1 MFLPERK
8 ASHSRDTQGN
18 IVGLDFSGDDSS
30 DSASKEWVYTRWAKI
45 MFRTAAM
52 VSLASVSMN
61 TPDTFKQ
68 VPSLMYITFILD
80 LMVALLFTIE
90 MISKMYIEGIIAP
103 ASSQSTGGGMDQK
116 RNRAY
121 FQKSWNYF
129 DAFMLLCIWASLA
142 LQCVEFYVT
151 FHCPISN
158 NNNNNLCPSNENFRR
173 HYGFLSMIRCPR
185 PLILIRVFRAV
196 LRLQLPQA
204 RVKAIFQR
212 STHQMYNVTVF
223 LLFFMSLYGFLG
235 VQFFGDEL
243 NYHCVLNTANE
254 THITKQD
261 LAIPDSY
268 CNPAK
273 SPEDQCPSNM
283 KCIRIAS
290 SIQDDGGYA
299 GFESFHVSIFTVYQA
314 ASQEGWVFIMYRA
327 MDCLASWKGVVY
339 FMSMI
344 FLVAWLVKNV
354 FIAVLIE
361 TFAEIRVQFQQM
373 WTPRHT
379 ADADS
384 SKIFQFDG
392 LTWKLVPVH
401 ESKARGLAPKFFQE
415 TILKSTGFNVV
426 IMVLVL
432 ANAITAAALHFNHQS
447 LRGDDYLEDQ
457 LDGFYYAEILF
468 TVLFNFEAVFKIW
481 CLGWSNY
488 WHRSLFK
495 FELFLCIGTTIHCI
509 PLLYRTEFTYLA
521 VLRIVRLIK
530 ASPML
535 EDFCFKIFGPA
546 KKLGSLILFTTCFL
560 MITSTFSLQLFCFFQ
575 VFEPTFDRF
584 STFPKAFMSM
594 FQILTQKGWVAVM
607 HDTMDVV
614 ENEAVTTGVAIYFVF
629 YHLVVT
635 LIVLSLFVAVILDN
649 LELDEDI
656 KKLKQLKLREI
667 SAETQQKLPM
677 RLRVFEKFPNRPQ
690 MIQLTRLVSDFL
702 MPKIRDSF
710 MRQFAAISALEEVE
724 DEAIE
729 EMLATM
735 TKSAQHNAEQNQL
748 KLNPLYTTTTISSSN
763 NKLAKEMLNNQTN
776 VETLRAIKR
785 KVHGLHGEEKFRA
798 IIYLLNESNKTRLLT
813 SEKTSTAGTRSLLST
828 QHQIRLERRSI
839 RNRVGN
845 TLASQKSFRSNG
857 EVRGNPSGRTGN
869 QTGDS
874 QTTTGDRT
882 SHVDIKLLQQ
892 KAQLAE
898 IKRTQQEVELRE
910 NHPFFDRPL
919 FVLGRENRF
928 RQLCLILVEARHKA
942 HDAIDSTD
950 NGSFIHKFLG
960 LVTYL
965 DWIAI
970 FVTTLSCASMSL
982 ETPHFRLMNTPEV
995 QICEYIFFV
1004 VMTLEM
1010 TLKIFANGLIFTPN
1024 ALLKDFGGFL
1034 DLFIYIISLIFVSYM
1049 IRVDV
1054 IGPASGGHLLMVLR
1068 CLRPLRIFCL
1078 VPQMR
1083 RVVYELVRGFK
1094 EILMVSVLL
1103 VVFMFMFAVYGVH
1116 LFGGRLAI
1124 CNDRNITTKEKCV
1137 GRFMRELASTKL
1149 KSVKGEPLKL
1159 LVPRVWANP
1168 RNFNFDNIGNAI
1180 LALFEVLSLEGWVEI
1195 RDVIKER
1202 IGPRHVIYIH
1212 LFVFIGCLI
1221 GLTLFVGVVIANYS
1235 ENKGTAL
1242 LTVDQRRWLDLK
1254 GRIRLTQPLQIPP
1267 RPKLHQEPGQ
1277 TRNIVTPM
1285 SNNLEKKSL
1294 KFRCFIYDIT
1304 QHILFKRASATLV
1317 VANCFL
1323 LFFPFNELGVER
1335 SSWVRPRYQVQVSL
1349 GIIFTLF
1356 FCLECLLKIIAL
1368 KFGGY
1373 WQSKRN
1379 RFDMLVAVLGVTWII
1394 LHFILR
1400 PIPEKHMISNNFG
1413 WFVLML
1419 RFFTIAGR
1427 HVTLKMLMLTVVMS
1441 MYKSLFIIMSMFLL
1455 MMVYALAGVTLFGSV
1470 KYGDN
1475 LGRHANFHNTF
1486 RATAL
1491 LTRIVTGEDWNKIMH
1506 DCMIQPPFC
1515 RMRTNFWETDCGNFR
1530 AALIYFCSFYVIIT
1544 YVMLNVLV
1552 AIIMEN
1558 FSLFYSNDED
1568 AIMSYNDIRNFQ
1580 LAWNIIDVNR
1590 KGVVKAYYVRFLL
1603 RLIPR
1608 ERVGFD
1614 LAKKKDQQLFKEMC
1628 YEVEM
1633 LRGGRDK
1640 EVSFHDVLMVLAYR
1654 TVDITKTLQL
1664 EELIAREEL
1673 EYAIEE
1679 EVARQTIAAWIERC
1693 IFRNRQKHGQLKF
1706 KMHSNIERQISTTL
1720 DESDE
1725 LSKRSDFLPSKSV
1738 RIKSQPSITHKS
1750 STSSAITLFSPKDHT
1765 GKIMEIPLEASNER
1779 ASMIC
1784 APQVKIPSVK
1794 LIPTTTPDV
1803 ASSLTTPNMIAKSSV
1818 TVNPLNSPAST
1829 ALVHPVPPAKKSNT
1843 DTQSNTT
1850 RKGKK
1855 LSFHQRTGDNSA
1867 SVFINESD
1875 GNNHATTVTTTDN
1888 RKDSSNNKALVDFDE
1903 YSYTCD
1909 NSDHTVPLLRPD
1921 DRGEKKLCNSIDH
1934 PTQLGKKLLSGK
1946 CSLDRITTNNSN
1958 NNNHSKLIG
1967 GTTFIDTCLI
1977 NENATKSYRS
1987 KSDIESPLVLIEG
2000 KKSTKIIEP
2009 YEFTIIENP
2018 MGLED
2023 SDQPQAHQQIPR
2035 PPPQSTNSSS
2045 SSSSRIKPTIV
2056 TSLKATA
2063 LHSKPRQSLINK
2075 LSKLPDVVEDTDEPG
2090 DKHLMVYSCSGN
2102 ATLTSR
2108 PDKKLPSKVGGNSFK
2123 KRLDKNAREFEN
2135 ELWSNELTGGSVIA
2149 DNDNEQNDS
2158 NKSSKNSQGRQ
2169 VDVVPSFNYLTSGL
2183 QEEEEEEAEVEEGE
2197 EEEGGREGESEAEE
2211 AEEAVDILPPT
2222 EKLSISPSTTI
2233 PTTTTARLIRKPNY
2247 KYHNEIVDLSKH
2259 INDSCDEV
2267 KKWWRSQLYPNVQQ
2281 TTSHHHQ
2288 QQHQH
2293 HHHQPQSQKHQHHQ
2307 QQQSRLHSQQQQ
2319 LPVLVQCN
2327 TATDLETVVSPMNS
2341 PKKKSL
2347 RSHTNQSKMMMTS
2360 LASSKRRSGAAAVI
2374 SRRPHQL
2381 HHHHQQQQQYNQQ
2394 NQPRSSNLL
2403 SVTIDEYTND
2413 EVDRSSDNITNT
2425 NTTGSIMSSNVNKKE
2440 NRLLQKDI

>member
-1 MFLPERK
+1 MFLLERK

-18 IVGLDFSGDDSS
+18 IVGMDFTGDDSS

-52 VSLASVSMN
+52 ISLASVSMN

-68 VPSLMYITFILD
+68 VPVLMYITFILD
-80 LMVALLFTIE
+80 LLVALLFTME
-90 MISKMYIEGIIAP
+90 MISKMYIEGLFIP
-103 ASSQSTGGGMDQK
+103 ASSQNLNQLIRTQIAAKSTGGIDQK

-129 DAFMLLCIWASLA
+129 DAFMLLCILASLA

-151 FHCPISN
+151 LGCSVKTDGENYINPN
-158 NNNNNLCPSNENFRR
+158 NNPNKDYYICPSNEKFRR
-173 HYGFLSMIRCPR
+173 NYGFLSIIRCPR

-243 NYHCVLNTANE
+243 NYHCVLKTANE
-254 THITKQD
+254 THVTKQD

-273 SPEDQCPSNM
+273 KPDEQCPSNM

-299 GFESFHVSIFTVYQA
+299 GFESFHISIFTVYQA

-327 MDCLASWKGVVY
+327 MDCLASWKGVIY

-392 LTWKLVPVH
+392 FTWKLVPVH
-401 ESKARGLAPKFFQE
+401 ESNARGLAPKFFQE
-415 TILKSTGFNVV
+415 TILRSTGFNVV

-447 LRGDDYLEDQ
+447 LRDVDHLKDQ
-457 LDGFYYAEILF
+457 LDGFYYAEIFF
-468 TVLFNFEAVFKIW
+468 TILFNLEAVFKIW

-495 FELFLCIGTTIHCI
+495 FELFLCVGTTIHCI
-509 PLLYRTEFTYLA
+509 PMIYRTEFTFLS

-546 KKLGSLILFTTCFL
+546 RKLGSLILFTTCFL
-560 MITSTFSLQLFCFFQ
+560 VITSTFSLQLFCFFQ

-677 RLRVFEKFPNRPQ
+677 RLRVFERFPNRPQ

-735 TKSAQHNAEQNQL
+735 VKSTQQTVEHDQM
-748 KLNPLYTTTTISSSN
+748 KLMNPLYGKPTNLNVTL
-763 NKLAKEMLNNQTN
+763 NKYDNMLSKETLHSHTD

-798 IIYLLNESNKTRLLT
+798 IIYLLNESNKTRLLV
-813 SEKTSTAGTRSLLST
+813 SEKTSNVGNRSLLST
-828 QHQIRLERRSI
+828 QHQIRLERRNT

-845 TLASQKSFRSNG
+845 PISSQKSFRANG
-857 EVRGNPSGRTGN
+857 EVRGGNPSGRVGDHNAESQATTGN
-869 QTGDS
+869 
-874 QTTTGDRT
+874 RT
-882 SHVDIKLLQQ
+882 SHDDIKLLQQ

-898 IKRTQQEVELRE
+898 IKRIQQEVELRE

-919 FVLGRENRF
+919 FVLGRESRF
-928 RQLCLILVEARHKA
+928 RRFCLILVEARHKA
-942 HDAIDSTD
+942 HDSMDSTD
-950 NGSFIHKFLG
+950 NGNFIHKFLG

-1004 VMTLEM
+1004 AMTLEM
-1010 TLKIFANGLIFTPN
+1010 TLKIFANGLVFTPN

-1054 IGPASGGHLLMVLR
+1054 IGPASGGHILMVLR

-1083 RVVYELVRGFK
+1083 RVVYELVRGFR

-1103 VVFMFMFAVYGVH
+1103 VVFMFIFAVYGVH

-1124 CNDRNITTKEKCV
+1124 CNDRNITSKEKCV
-1137 GRFMRELASTKL
+1137 GRFMREIASTKL
-1149 KSVKGEPLKL
+1149 KSVKGESIKI

-1267 RPKLHQEPGQ
+1267 RPKLHQEPGLE
-1277 TRNIVTPM
+1277 RNIVNPK
-1285 SNNLEKKSL
+1285 SNSLEKKSL

-1323 LFFPFNELGVER
+1323 LFFPFNELGSER
-1335 SSWVRPRYQVQVSL
+1335 SSWVRPRYQIQVSL

-1356 FCLECLLKIIAL
+1356 FCIECLLKIIAL
-1368 KFGGY
+1368 KFAGY

-1455 MMVYALAGVTLFGSV
+1455 MMVYALAGVILFGSV

-1515 RMRTNFWETDCGNFR
+1515 RIHATFWETDCGNFR

-1580 LAWNIIDVNR
+1580 LAWNIVDVNR

-1628 YEVEM
+1628 YEVET

-1640 EVSFHDVLMVLAYR
+1640 DVSFHDVLMVLAYR

-1706 KMHSNIERQISTTL
+1706 KMHSNIERQISTAL
-1720 DESDE
+1720 DDNDE
-1725 LSKRSDFLPSKSV
+1725 VNKNKNV
-1738 RIKSQPSITHKS
+1738 RIKNQSSITSKS
-1750 STSSAITLFSPKDHT
+1750 SSTTSSPLTLILKDNS
-1765 GKIMEIPLEASNER
+1765 GKCMENPMDASNER
-1779 ASMIC
+1779 ASKILTPQLITNKMITDT
-1784 APQVKIPSVK
+1784 VITTNNTLTSVN
-1794 LIPTTTPDV
+1794 IT
-1803 ASSLTTPNMIAKSSV
+1803 SLTNPYYKNTIKTIQDNNNPNNITLT
-1818 TVNPLNSPAST
+1818 TVVNS
-1829 ALVHPVPPAKKSNT
+1829 N
-1843 DTQSNTT
+1843 DQSNSILKDK
-1850 RKGKK
+1850 RIDI
-1855 LSFHQRTGDNSA
+1855 QRSSDYMSCLPEDNL
-1867 SVFINESD
+1867 
-1875 GNNHATTVTTTDN
+1875 HATITNIDDN
-1888 RKDSSNNKALVDFDE
+1888 ATNKHDIILLDHNDVDVDQSFLNEE
-1903 YSYTCD
+1903 YDDIDY
-1909 NSDHTVPLLRPD
+1909 HQPLLLD
-1921 DRGEKKLCNSIDH
+1921 TKLDKKLCNSIDSGVNH
-1934 PTQLGKKLLSGK
+1934 PNRMQQIQRKS
-1946 CSLDRITTNNSN
+1946 ITLCKSNMDKVNNDVN
-1958 NNNHSKLIG
+1958 NRFTT
-1967 GTTFIDTCLI
+1967 TTFIDTCLI
-1977 NENATKSYRS
+1977 NENATKLYSNKIDTDSSTLLIDSKKPTKSMESY
-1987 KSDIESPLVLIEG
+1987 KV
-2000 KKSTKIIEP
+2000 
-2009 YEFTIIENP
+2009 TIIENP
-2018 MGLED
+2018 MGLNIEKHPLQ
-2023 SDQPQAHQQIPR
+2023 QPLLSPSINT
-2035 PPPQSTNSSS
+2035 PQTIRN
-2045 SSSSRIKPTIV
+2045 KPTVLSTIK
-2056 TSLKATA
+2056 SLSTHNK
-2063 LHSKPRQSLINK
+2063 SRQSIMNK
-2075 LSKLPDVVEDTDEPG
+2075 LSKLPDVFEDSDEQG
-2090 DKHLMVYSCSGN
+2090 EKRLVYSCINNQKFEKSPN
-2102 ATLTSR
+2102 QTLEMYNLKDLPIKQTDVNHSEINNDLLTS
-2108 PDKKLPSKVGGNSFK
+2108 
-2123 KRLDKNAREFEN
+2123 EFFYVDDTIN
-2135 ELWSNELTGGSVIA
+2135 TG
-2149 DNDNEQNDS
+2149 
-2158 NKSSKNSQGRQ
+2158 
-2169 VDVVPSFNYLTSGL
+2169 
-2183 QEEEEEEAEVEEGE
+2183 
-2197 EEEGGREGESEAEE
+2197 
-2211 AEEAVDILPPT
+2211 
-2222 EKLSISPSTTI
+2222 STTTATTSTTT
-2233 PTTTTARLIRKPNY
+2233 TTTTATTTTNSSSSGSNNRNQLNMNDVSPQHNTTLPVK
-2247 KYHNEIVDLSKH
+2247 NEIIANDNKFMNHNFRYQNDIDVSKH

-2267 KKWWRSQLYPNVQQ
+2267 KKWWRSQLYPNVQI
-2281 TTSHHHQ
+2281 
-2288 QQHQH
+2288 
-2293 HHHQPQSQKHQHHQ
+2293 QSQYHDKQLWTQSNIQ
-2307 QQQSRLHSQQQQ
+2307 QNNPIYTNIPITS
-2319 LPVLVQCN
+2319 N
-2327 TATDLETVVSPMNS
+2327 TATVKIDDDNASILSN
-2341 PKKKSL
+2341 PKNKQQRTHK
-2347 RSHTNQSKMMMTS
+2347 NQPRIISS
-2360 LASSKRRSGAAAVI
+2360 LASKRRSGVAAVI
-2374 SRRPHQL
+2374 SRRPHQ
-2381 HHHHQQQQQYNQQ
+2381 QSRVN
-2394 NQPRSSNLL
+2394 NLFD
-2403 SVTIDEYTND
+2403 VTIDEYSND
-2413 EVDRSSDNITNT
+2413 DVDNITT
-2425 NTTGSIMSSNVNKKE
+2425 VNRFNSKQSQ
-2440 NRLLQKDI
+2440 LLQKNV

>member
-103 ASSQSTGGGMDQK
+103 ASSQNLNQLIRTQIAAKSTGGGMDQK

-158 NNNNNLCPSNENFRR
+158 NASADSNSNNYTTTNNNNGNLCPSNENFRR

-735 TKSAQHNAEQNQL
+735 TKSAQHNAEQSQL
-748 KLNPLYTTTTISSSN
+748 KLNPLYTTSSLTTSSSIH

-813 SEKTSTAGTRSLLST
+813 SEKTTTAGTRSLLST

-869 QTGDS
+869 QTGDT

-942 HDAIDSTD
+942 HDALDSTD

-1640 EVSFHDVLMVLAYR
+1640 EVSFHDVLIL
-1654 TVDITKTLQL
+1654 
-1664 EELIAREEL
+1664 
-1673 EYAIEE
+1673 
-1679 EVARQTIAAWIERC
+1679 
-1693 IFRNRQKHGQLKF
+1693 
-1706 KMHSNIERQISTTL
+1706 SN
-1720 DESDE
+1720 
-1725 LSKRSDFLPSKSV
+1725 
-1738 RIKSQPSITHKS
+1738 
-1750 STSSAITLFSPKDHT
+1750 
-1765 GKIMEIPLEASNER
+1765 
-1779 ASMIC
+1779 C
-1784 APQVKIPSVK
+1784 
-1794 LIPTTTPDV
+1794 
-1803 ASSLTTPNMIAKSSV
+1803 
-1818 TVNPLNSPAST
+1818 
-1829 ALVHPVPPAKKSNT
+1829 
-1843 DTQSNTT
+1843 
-1850 RKGKK
+1850 
-1855 LSFHQRTGDNSA
+1855 
-1867 SVFINESD
+1867 
-1875 GNNHATTVTTTDN
+1875 
-1888 RKDSSNNKALVDFDE
+1888 
-1903 YSYTCD
+1903 
-1909 NSDHTVPLLRPD
+1909 
-1921 DRGEKKLCNSIDH
+1921 
-1934 PTQLGKKLLSGK
+1934 
-1946 CSLDRITTNNSN
+1946 
-1958 NNNHSKLIG
+1958 
-1967 GTTFIDTCLI
+1967 
-1977 NENATKSYRS
+1977 
-1987 KSDIESPLVLIEG
+1987 
-2000 KKSTKIIEP
+2000 
-2009 YEFTIIENP
+2009 
-2018 MGLED
+2018 
-2023 SDQPQAHQQIPR
+2023 
-2035 PPPQSTNSSS
+2035 
-2045 SSSSRIKPTIV
+2045 
-2056 TSLKATA
+2056 
-2063 LHSKPRQSLINK
+2063 
-2075 LSKLPDVVEDTDEPG
+2075 
-2090 DKHLMVYSCSGN
+2090 
-2102 ATLTSR
+2102 
-2108 PDKKLPSKVGGNSFK
+2108 
-2123 KRLDKNAREFEN
+2123 
-2135 ELWSNELTGGSVIA
+2135 
-2149 DNDNEQNDS
+2149 
-2158 NKSSKNSQGRQ
+2158 
-2169 VDVVPSFNYLTSGL
+2169 
-2183 QEEEEEEAEVEEGE
+2183 
-2197 EEEGGREGESEAEE
+2197 
-2211 AEEAVDILPPT
+2211 
-2222 EKLSISPSTTI
+2222 
-2233 PTTTTARLIRKPNY
+2233 
-2247 KYHNEIVDLSKH
+2247 
-2259 INDSCDEV
+2259 
-2267 KKWWRSQLYPNVQQ
+2267 
-2281 TTSHHHQ
+2281 
-2288 QQHQH
+2288 
-2293 HHHQPQSQKHQHHQ
+2293 
-2307 QQQSRLHSQQQQ
+2307 
-2319 LPVLVQCN
+2319 
-2327 TATDLETVVSPMNS
+2327 
-2341 PKKKSL
+2341 
-2347 RSHTNQSKMMMTS
+2347 
-2360 LASSKRRSGAAAVI
+2360 
-2374 SRRPHQL
+2374 
-2381 HHHHQQQQQYNQQ
+2381 
-2394 NQPRSSNLL
+2394 
-2403 SVTIDEYTND
+2403 
-2413 EVDRSSDNITNT
+2413 
-2425 NTTGSIMSSNVNKKE
+2425 
-2440 NRLLQKDI
+2440 

>member
-1 MFLPERK
+1 MFFPERK

-18 IVGLDFSGDDSS
+18 IVGMDFTGDDSS
-30 DSASKEWVYTRWAKI
+30 DSTSKEWVYTRWAKI

-52 VSLASVSMN
+52 ISLASVSMN

-68 VPSLMYITFILD
+68 VPVLMYITFILD
-80 LMVALLFTIE
+80 LLVALLFTTE
-90 MISKMYIEGIIAP
+90 MISKMYIEGLFIP
-103 ASSQSTGGGMDQK
+103 ASSQNLNQLIRTQIAAKSAGGTDQK

-129 DAFMLLCIWASLA
+129 DAFMLLCIWVSLA

-151 FHCPISN
+151 LGCSLKTDDESYN
-158 NNNNNLCPSNENFRR
+158 NTNKNLNKDYYLCPSNQEFRR
-173 HYGFLSMIRCPR
+173 NYGFLSIIRCPR

-243 NYHCVLNTANE
+243 NYHCVLKTANE

-273 SPEDQCPSNM
+273 KPDEQCPSNM

-299 GFESFHVSIFTVYQA
+299 GFESFHISIFTVYQA

-392 LTWKLVPVH
+392 FTWKLVPVH
-401 ESKARGLAPKFFQE
+401 ESNPRGLAPKFFQE
-415 TILKSTGFNVV
+415 TILRSTGFNVV

-447 LRGDDYLEDQ
+447 LRDEDHLNDQ
-457 LDGFYYAEILF
+457 LDGFYYAEIFF
-468 TVLFNFEAVFKIW
+468 TILFNLEAVFKIW

-495 FELFLCIGTTIHCI
+495 FELFLCVGTTIHCI
-509 PLLYRTEFTYLA
+509 PMIYRTEFTFLS

-546 KKLGSLILFTTCFL
+546 RKLGSLILFTTCFL
-560 MITSTFSLQLFCFFQ
+560 VITSTFSLQLFCFFQ

-677 RLRVFEKFPNRPQ
+677 RLRVFERFPNRPQ

-735 TKSAQHNAEQNQL
+735 AKSTQQTIEHDQI
-748 KLNPLYTTTTISSSN
+748 KLMNPLYGKPTYLNAT
-763 NKLAKEMLNNQTN
+763 LNNHTN
-776 VETLRAIKR
+776 VEALRTIKR

-813 SEKTSTAGTRSLLST
+813 SEKASNVGNRSLLST
-828 QHQIRLERRSI
+828 QHQIRLERRNT

-845 TLASQKSFRSNG
+845 QMSSQKSFGANG
-857 EVRGNPSGRTGN
+857 EVRGGNPSGRA
-869 QTGDS
+869 GDHNAES
-874 QTTTGDRT
+874 QTTTGNRT
-882 SHVDIKLLQQ
+882 SHDDIKLLQQ

-898 IKRTQQEVELRE
+898 IKRIQQEVELRE

-919 FVLGRENRF
+919 FVLGRESRF
-928 RQLCLILVEARHKA
+928 RRFCLILVEARHKA
-942 HDAIDSTD
+942 HDSMDSTD
-950 NGSFIHKFLG
+950 NGNFIHKFLG
-960 LVTYL
+960 LVTYM

-1004 VMTLEM
+1004 AMTLEM
-1010 TLKIFANGLIFTPN
+1010 TFKIFANGLVFTPN

-1054 IGPASGGHLLMVLR
+1054 IGPASGGHILMVLR

-1083 RVVYELVRGFK
+1083 RVVYELVRGFR

-1103 VVFMFMFAVYGVH
+1103 VVFMFIFAVYGVH

-1124 CNDRNITTKEKCV
+1124 CNDRNITSKEKCI
-1137 GRFMRELASTKL
+1137 GRFMREIASTKL
-1149 KSVKGEPLKL
+1149 KSVKGESIKI

-1267 RPKLHQEPGQ
+1267 RPKLHQEPGLE
-1277 TRNIVTPM
+1277 RNIVNPK
-1285 SNNLEKKSL
+1285 SNSLEKKSL

-1323 LFFPFNELGVER
+1323 LFFPFNELGIER
-1335 SSWVRPRYQVQVSL
+1335 SSWVRPRYQIQVSL

-1356 FCLECLLKIIAL
+1356 FCIECLLKIIAL
-1368 KFGGY
+1368 KFTGY

-1455 MMVYALAGVTLFGSV
+1455 MMVYALAGVILFGSV

-1515 RMRTNFWETDCGNFR
+1515 RMHATFWETDCGNFR

-1580 LAWNIIDVNR
+1580 LAWNIVDVNR

-1628 YEVEM
+1628 YEVET

-1640 EVSFHDVLMVLAYR
+1640 DVSFHDVLMVLAYR

-1706 KMHSNIERQISTTL
+1706 KMHANIERQISTAL
-1720 DESDE
+1720 DDSDE
-1725 LSKRSDFLPSKSV
+1725 VSKNKNV
-1738 RIKSQPSITHKS
+1738 RIKNQSSITSKS
-1750 STSSAITLFSPKDHT
+1750 SSTTSSPLTLMIKDNS
-1765 GKIMEIPLEASNER
+1765 GKFMENPMDASNER
-1779 ASMIC
+1779 ASKILTPQLITNKMI
-1784 APQVKIPSVK
+1784 
-1794 LIPTTTPDV
+1794 
-1803 ASSLTTPNMIAKSSV
+1803 
-1818 TVNPLNSPAST
+1818 
-1829 ALVHPVPPAKKSNT
+1829 T
-1843 DTQSNTT
+1843 DT
-1850 RKGKK
+1850 
-1855 LSFHQRTGDNSA
+1855 
-1867 SVFINESD
+1867 VI
-1875 GNNHATTVTTTDN
+1875 ATTNTVTNVNVTTLSNAYYKNTMTTVRDIYPNIITSTTVINSNAQNNSTLKDKKIDTQYSNDHIPFLTEDN
-1888 RKDSSNNKALVDFDE
+1888 LDATMTNINDNATTKSEIVLLDHSDIDVDQCFLNEE
-1903 YSYTCD
+1903 YDDIDY
-1909 NSDHTVPLLRPD
+1909 HQPLLLD
-1921 DRGEKKLCNSIDH
+1921 TKLDKKLCNSVDSGANHLNRMHQIQRKSI
-1934 PTQLGKKLLSGK
+1934 TQCK
-1946 CSLDRITTNNSN
+1946 SN
-1958 NNNHSKLIG
+1958 ADKVNNHANNRFTT
-1967 GTTFIDTCLI
+1967 TTFIDTCLI
-1977 NENATKSYRS
+1977 NENATKFYPN
-1987 KSDIESPLVLIEG
+1987 KIDIDSPTLLIEG
-2000 KKSTKIIEP
+2000 KKPTKSMES
-2009 YEFTIIENP
+2009 YKVTIIENP
-2018 MGLED
+2018 IGLSVEKHPLQH
-2023 SDQPQAHQQIPR
+2023 SPLSPSLITPQTIR
-2035 PPPQSTNSSS
+2035 N
-2045 SSSSRIKPTIV
+2045 KPTVFTTIK
-2056 TSLKATA
+2056 SLSTHNK
-2063 LHSKPRQSLINK
+2063 SRQSIMNK
-2075 LSKLPDVVEDTDEPG
+2075 LSKLPDVYEDSDEQG
-2090 DKHLMVYSCSGN
+2090 EKRLVYSCINNHKFEKSTN
-2102 ATLTSR
+2102 QTFEMDNLK
-2108 PDKKLPSKVGGNSFK
+2108 DLPIKQKDVNHS
-2123 KRLDKNAREFEN
+2123 E
-2135 ELWSNELTGGSVIA
+2135 I
-2149 DNDNEQNDS
+2149 DNDLLTNEFFD
-2158 NKSSKNSQGRQ
+2158 
-2169 VDVVPSFNYLTSGL
+2169 VDDNTN
-2183 QEEEEEEAEVEEGE
+2183 
-2197 EEEGGREGESEAEE
+2197 
-2211 AEEAVDILPPT
+2211 T
-2222 EKLSISPSTTI
+2222 IS
-2233 PTTTTARLIRKPNY
+2233 TTTTATTTAITSSSSNNDKIQLNINDISPQHNPTSPLQ
-2247 KYHNEIVDLSKH
+2247 NEIITNENKFMSHNFRYQNDIDVSKH

-2267 KKWWRSQLYPNVQQ
+2267 KKWWRSQLYPNVQIQ
-2281 TTSHHHQ
+2281 S
-2288 QQHQH
+2288 QH
-2293 HHHQPQSQKHQHHQ
+2293 HDKQSWTQSNIQQNNAIYTTASNTTIVKIDDDNASILSSSKNKQQRTHKNQPRIIS
-2307 QQQSRLHSQQQQ
+2307 
-2319 LPVLVQCN
+2319 
-2327 TATDLETVVSPMNS
+2327 
-2341 PKKKSL
+2341 
-2347 RSHTNQSKMMMTS
+2347 S
-2360 LASSKRRSGAAAVI
+2360 LASKRRSGAAAVI
-2374 SRRPHQL
+2374 SRRPHQ
-2381 HHHHQQQQQYNQQ
+2381 
-2394 NQPRSSNLL
+2394 QPRVNNLFD
-2403 SVTIDEYTND
+2403 VTIDEYSND
-2413 EVDRSSDNITNT
+2413 DADNITT
-2425 NTTGSIMSSNVNKKE
+2425 VNRFNRKE
-2440 NRLLQKDI
+2440 SHILQKNV

>member
-1 MFLPERK
+1 MFLSERK

-18 IVGLDFSGDDSS
+18 IVGIDFSGDDGS
-30 DSASKEWVYTRWAKI
+30 DSTSKEWVYTRWAKI

-52 VSLASVSMN
+52 ISLASVSMN
-61 TPDTFKQ
+61 TPDTFRQ
-68 VPSLMYITFILD
+68 VPVLMYITFILD
-80 LMVALLFTIE
+80 LMVALLFTVE
-90 MISKMYIEGIIAP
+90 MISKMYIEGLFVP
-103 ASSQSTGGGMDQK
+103 ASSQSSGGIDQK
-116 RNRAY
+116 RNRVY

-151 FHCPISN
+151 FHCSVNSNDKENILYN
-158 NNNNNLCPSNENFRR
+158 NNINKDYFTCSNNENFRR
-173 HYGFLSMIRCPR
+173 NYGFLSVIRCPR

-212 STHQMYNVTVF
+212 STHQVYNVTVF

-243 NYHCVLNTANE
+243 NYHCVLKTANE
-254 THITKQD
+254 TYITKRD

-273 SPEDQCPSNM
+273 NPDAQCPSNM

-299 GFESFHVSIFTVYQA
+299 GFESFYISIFTVYQA

-327 MDCLASWKGVVY
+327 MDCLASWKGVIY

-401 ESKARGLAPKFFQE
+401 ESNPRGLAPKFFQE
-415 TILKSTGFNVV
+415 TILRSTGFNVV

-447 LRGDDYLEDQ
+447 LRDSDNMKVQ

-468 TVLFNFEAVFKIW
+468 TILFNLEAVFKIW
-481 CLGWSNY
+481 CLGWGNY

-509 PLLYRTEFTYLA
+509 PILYRTEFTFLS

-560 MITSTFSLQLFCFFQ
+560 IITSTFSLQLFCCFQ

-690 MIQLTRLVSDFL
+690 MLQLTRLVSDFL

-710 MRQFAAISALEEVE
+710 MRQFAVISALEEVE
-724 DEAIE
+724 DETIE
-729 EMLATM
+729 EMLTTM
-735 TKSAQHNAEQNQL
+735 AKSQQTTEQNQL
-748 KLNPLYTTTTISSSN
+748 KLNPFCVNPSN
-763 NKLAKEMLNNQTN
+763 ANPNFINYNTLTKEAIPSHTD

-813 SEKTSTAGTRSLLST
+813 IEKTSNIGNRSLLSA
-828 QHQIRLERRSI
+828 QHQIRLERRST

-845 TLASQKSFRSNG
+845 PMGTHKSFRANG
-857 EVRGNPSGRTGN
+857 EVRGGNPSVRPDRNGESQATTGN
-869 QTGDS
+869 
-874 QTTTGDRT
+874 RT
-882 SHVDIKLLQQ
+882 SHDDIKLLQQ

-898 IKRTQQEVELRE
+898 LKRTQQEVELRE

-919 FVLGRENRF
+919 FVLGRESRF
-928 RQLCLILVEARHKA
+928 RRFCLVLVEARHKA
-942 HDAIDSTD
+942 HDSMDSTD
-950 NGSFIHKFLG
+950 NGNFIHKFLG

-1049 IRVDV
+1049 LRVDV
-1054 IGPASGGHLLMVLR
+1054 IGPGSTGHLLMVLR

-1083 RVVYELVRGFK
+1083 RVVYELVRGFR

-1103 VVFMFMFAVYGVH
+1103 VVFMFIFAVYGVH

-1124 CNDRNITTKEKCV
+1124 CNDRNIMSKEKCV

-1149 KSVKGEPLKL
+1149 KSVKGESIKI

-1267 RPKLHQEPGQ
+1267 RPKLHQEPGL
-1277 TRNIVTPM
+1277 TRNIVSPK

-1323 LFFPFNELGVER
+1323 LFFPFNELGTER
-1335 SSWVRPRYQVQVSL
+1335 SSWVKPRYQIQVSL

-1356 FCLECLLKIIAL
+1356 FCIECLLKIIAL

-1455 MMVYALAGVTLFGSV
+1455 MMVYALAGVILFGSV

-1515 RMRTNFWETDCGNFR
+1515 RMHATFWETDCGNFR
-1530 AALIYFCSFYVIIT
+1530 ASLIYFCSFYVIIT

-1614 LAKKKDQQLFKEMC
+1614 LVKKKDQQLFKEMC
-1628 YEVEM
+1628 YEVET

-1640 EVSFHDVLMVLAYR
+1640 DVSFHDVLMVLAYR

-1706 KMHSNIERQISTTL
+1706 KMHSTIERQISTSIDDNDDL
-1720 DESDE
+1720 N
-1725 LSKRSDFLPSKSV
+1725 KKSDFLINKSV
-1738 RIKSQPSITHKS
+1738 RIKNQSSNISKS
-1750 STSSAITLFSPKDHT
+1750 SSSTTTITTTTTTTSSSSSSSSISSPPIIITIKDNG
-1765 GKIMEIPLEASNER
+1765 GKSMENPMEASHER
-1779 ASMIC
+1779 ANKIL
-1784 APQVKIPSVK
+1784 APQLKINK
-1794 LIPTTTPDV
+1794 LTINTITTTFIHHTINTIPMTKSINLSSISTLTTIHSNMITTSTIVNNSTIQNNSLHQHSNKHSTILIKNDSDEMTTLTTTPFK
-1803 ASSLTTPNMIAKSSV
+1803 TNMIGKHDDDAAANDDDDDDEDGQSSIIEQYD
-1818 TVNPLNSPAST
+1818 TDYQQPLLLLDS
-1829 ALVHPVPPAKKSNT
+1829 K
-1843 DTQSNTT
+1843 QE
-1850 RKGKK
+1850 KK
-1855 LSFHQRTGDNSA
+1855 LSNPIDSGTSQLHQLQHKS
-1867 SVFINESD
+1867 I
-1875 GNNHATTVTTTDN
+1875 
-1888 RKDSSNNKALVDFDE
+1888 SNKFN
-1903 YSYTCD
+1903 
-1909 NSDHTVPLLRPD
+1909 
-1921 DRGEKKLCNSIDH
+1921 IDQIH
-1934 PTQLGKKLLSGK
+1934 
-1946 CSLDRITTNNSN
+1946 N
-1958 NNNHSKLIG
+1958 NNNLIHYINDNHQM
-1967 GTTFIDTCLI
+1967 TTPTFIDTCLMN
-1977 NENATKSYRS
+1977 NENRTKLYQTKINTKLS
-1987 KSDIESPLVLIEG
+1987 KSMIDDQ
-2000 KKSTKIIEP
+2000 KSIQSIEP
-2009 YEFTIIENP
+2009 YQVTIIENV
-2018 MGLED
+2018 MGLDMEQQQQ
-2023 SDQPQAHQQIPR
+2023 QPQQHHHHHQQQH
-2035 PPPQSTNSSS
+2035 PPLSSNINTS
-2045 SSSSRIKPTIV
+2045 QCIRTKPTVLSTIK
-2056 TSLKATA
+2056 SLSTHNK
-2063 LHSKPRQSLINK
+2063 SRQSVIQK
-2075 LSKLPDVVEDTDEPG
+2075 LSKLPDVVEDSDEQG
-2090 DKHLMVYSCSGN
+2090 EKRLVYSCAN
-2102 ATLTSR
+2102 NNNNNKDNN
-2108 PDKKLPSKVGGNSFK
+2108 DKFDRTISQTMEMYNLKGDSMKRKDMNHCNIDNNLLSSDYTTHIVTGSSSSSSSSNS
-2123 KRLDKNAREFEN
+2123 
-2135 ELWSNELTGGSVIA
+2135 SSSGGSTSNNNKIQIKT
-2149 DNDNEQNDS
+2149 NDN
-2158 NKSSKNSQGRQ
+2158 SSIQH
-2169 VDVVPSFNYLTSGL
+2169 DI
-2183 QEEEEEEAEVEEGE
+2183 
-2197 EEEGGREGESEAEE
+2197 
-2211 AEEAVDILPPT
+2211 ILPLQN
-2222 EKLSISPSTTI
+2222 EMIDNESKLMD
-2233 PTTTTARLIRKPNY
+2233 PNY
-2247 KYHNEIVDLSKH
+2247 KYHHNIYLSKH
-2259 INDSCDEV
+2259 INDSCDDV
-2267 KKWWRSQLYPNVQQ
+2267 KKWWRSQLYPNLQGQQ
-2281 TTSHHHQ
+2281 QQ
-2288 QQHQH
+2288 QQHQNKQARIQSNIH
-2293 HHHQPQSQKHQHHQ
+2293 HSNTLNSTNTSTLTPPPPPPP
-2307 QQQSRLHSQQQQ
+2307 
-2319 LPVLVQCN
+2319 LPYS
-2327 TATDLETVVSPMNS
+2327 TTVMDEEIISILNS
-2341 PKKKSL
+2341 PKKKQQ
-2347 RSHTNQSKMMMTS
+2347 RGHKNQPRIISS
-2360 LASSKRRSGAAAVI
+2360 LASKRRSGVAAII
-2374 SRRPHQL
+2374 SRRPYHQSRV
-2381 HHHHQQQQQYNQQ
+2381 N
-2394 NQPRSSNLL
+2394 NLYD
-2403 SVTIDEYTND
+2403 VTIDEYTND
-2413 EVDRSSDNITNT
+2413 YIANNNSNNTTIHSNNNNNRTVTNITNRIDIK
-2425 NTTGSIMSSNVNKKE
+2425 GSH
-2440 NRLLQKDI
+2440 LLQKHV

>member
-1 MFLPERK
+1 MCL
-8 ASHSRDTQGN
+8 
-18 IVGLDFSGDDSS
+18 
-30 DSASKEWVYTRWAKI
+30 I

-52 VSLASVSMN
+52 ISLASVSMN

-68 VPSLMYITFILD
+68 VPVLMYITFILD
-80 LMVALLFTIE
+80 LLVALLFTTE
-90 MISKMYIEGIIAP
+90 MISKMYIEGLFIP
-103 ASSQSTGGGMDQK
+103 ASSQSAGGTDQK

-129 DAFMLLCIWASLA
+129 DAFMLLCIWVSLA

-151 FHCPISN
+151 LGCSLKTDDESYN
-158 NNNNNLCPSNENFRR
+158 NTNKNLNKDYYLCPSNQEFRR
-173 HYGFLSMIRCPR
+173 NYGFLSIIRCPR

-243 NYHCVLNTANE
+243 NYHCVLKTANE

-273 SPEDQCPSNM
+273 KPDEQCPSNM

-299 GFESFHVSIFTVYQA
+299 GFESFQCI
-314 ASQEGWVFIMYRA
+314 YR
-327 MDCLASWKGVVY
+327 
-339 FMSMI
+339 
-344 FLVAWLVKNV
+344 
-354 FIAVLIE
+354 
-361 TFAEIRVQFQQM
+361 R
-373 WTPRHT
+373 
-379 ADADS
+379 
-384 SKIFQFDG
+384 IFQFDG
-392 LTWKLVPVH
+392 FTWKLVPVH
-401 ESKARGLAPKFFQE
+401 ESNPRGLAPKFFQE
-415 TILKSTGFNVV
+415 TILRSTGFNVV

-447 LRGDDYLEDQ
+447 LRDEDHLNDQ
-457 LDGFYYAEILF
+457 LDGFYYAEIFF
-468 TVLFNFEAVFKIW
+468 TILFNLEAVFKIW

-495 FELFLCIGTTIHCI
+495 FELFLCVGTTIHCI
-509 PLLYRTEFTYLA
+509 PMIYRTEFTFLS

-546 KKLGSLILFTTCFL
+546 RKLGSLILFTTCFL
-560 MITSTFSLQLFCFFQ
+560 VITSTFSLQLFCFFQ

-614 ENEAVTTGVAIYFVF
+614 ENEA
-629 YHLVVT
+629 
-635 LIVLSLFVAVILDN
+635 IVLSLFVAVILDN

-677 RLRVFEKFPNRPQ
+677 RLRVFERFPNRPQ

-735 TKSAQHNAEQNQL
+735 AKSTQQTIEHDQI
-748 KLNPLYTTTTISSSN
+748 KLMNPLYGKPTYLNATL
-763 NKLAKEMLNNQTN
+763 NKYDNMLTKETLHSHTN
-776 VETLRAIKR
+776 VEALRTIKR

-813 SEKTSTAGTRSLLST
+813 SEKASNVGNRSLLST
-828 QHQIRLERRSI
+828 QHQIRLERRNT

-845 TLASQKSFRSNG
+845 QMSSQKSFGANG
-857 EVRGNPSGRTGN
+857 EVRGGNPSGRA
-869 QTGDS
+869 GDHNAES
-874 QTTTGDRT
+874 QTTTGNRT
-882 SHVDIKLLQQ
+882 K
-892 KAQLAE
+892 
-898 IKRTQQEVELRE
+898 VELRE

-919 FVLGRENRF
+919 FVLGRESRF
-928 RQLCLILVEARHKA
+928 RRFCLILVEARHKA
-942 HDAIDSTD
+942 HDSMDSTD
-950 NGSFIHKFLG
+950 NGNFIQ
-960 LVTYL
+960 
-965 DWIAI
+965 
-970 FVTTLSCASMSL
+970 
-982 ETPHFRLMNTPEV
+982 LMNTPEV

-1004 VMTLEM
+1004 AMTLEM
-1010 TLKIFANGLIFTPN
+1010 TFKIFANGLVFTPN

-1054 IGPASGGHLLMVLR
+1054 IGPASGGHILMVLR

-1083 RVVYELVRGFK
+1083 RVVYELVRGFR

-1103 VVFMFMFAVYGVH
+1103 VVFMFIFAVYGVH

-1124 CNDRNITTKEKCV
+1124 CNDRNITSKEKCI
-1137 GRFMRELASTKL
+1137 GRFMREIASTKL
-1149 KSVKGEPLKL
+1149 KSVKGESIKI

-1267 RPKLHQEPGQ
+1267 RPKLHQEPGLE
-1277 TRNIVTPM
+1277 RNIVNPK
-1285 SNNLEKKSL
+1285 SNSLEKKSL

-1304 QHILFKRASATLV
+1304 QHILFKRASATL
-1317 VANCFL
+1317 
-1323 LFFPFNELGVER
+1323 FNELGIER
-1335 SSWVRPRYQVQVSL
+1335 SSWVRPRYQIQVSL

-1356 FCLECLLKIIAL
+1356 FCIECLLKIIAL
-1368 KFGGY
+1368 KFTGY

-1455 MMVYALAGVTLFGSV
+1455 MMVYALAGVILFGSV

-1515 RMRTNFWETDCGNFR
+1515 RMHATFWETDCGNFR

-1580 LAWNIIDVNR
+1580 LAWNIVDVNR

-1628 YEVEM
+1628 YEVET

-1640 EVSFHDVLMVLAYR
+1640 DVSFHDVLMVLAYR

-1706 KMHSNIERQISTTL
+1706 KMHANIERQISTAL
-1720 DESDE
+1720 DDSDE
-1725 LSKRSDFLPSKSV
+1725 VSKNKNV
-1738 RIKSQPSITHKS
+1738 RIKNQSSITSKS
-1750 STSSAITLFSPKDHT
+1750 SSTTSSPLTLMIKDNS
-1765 GKIMEIPLEASNER
+1765 GKFMENPMDASNER
-1779 ASMIC
+1779 ASKILTPQLITNKMI
-1784 APQVKIPSVK
+1784 
-1794 LIPTTTPDV
+1794 
-1803 ASSLTTPNMIAKSSV
+1803 
-1818 TVNPLNSPAST
+1818 
-1829 ALVHPVPPAKKSNT
+1829 T
-1843 DTQSNTT
+1843 DT
-1850 RKGKK
+1850 
-1855 LSFHQRTGDNSA
+1855 
-1867 SVFINESD
+1867 VI
-1875 GNNHATTVTTTDN
+1875 ATTNTVTNVNVTTLSNAYYKNTMTTVRDIYPNIITSTTVINSNAQNNSTLKDKKIDTQYSNDHIPFLTEDN
-1888 RKDSSNNKALVDFDE
+1888 LDATMTNINDNATTKSEIVLLDHSDIDVDQCFLNEE
-1903 YSYTCD
+1903 YDDIDY
-1909 NSDHTVPLLRPD
+1909 HQPLLLD
-1921 DRGEKKLCNSIDH
+1921 TKLDKKLCNSVDSGANHLNRMHQIQRKSI
-1934 PTQLGKKLLSGK
+1934 TQCK
-1946 CSLDRITTNNSN
+1946 SN
-1958 NNNHSKLIG
+1958 ADKVNNHANNRFTT
-1967 GTTFIDTCLI
+1967 TTFIDTCLI
-1977 NENATKSYRS
+1977 NENATKFYPN
-1987 KSDIESPLVLIEG
+1987 KIDIDSPTLLIEG
-2000 KKSTKIIEP
+2000 KKPTKSMES
-2009 YEFTIIENP
+2009 YKVTIIENP
-2018 MGLED
+2018 IGLSVEKHPLQH
-2023 SDQPQAHQQIPR
+2023 SPLSPSLITPQTIR
-2035 PPPQSTNSSS
+2035 N
-2045 SSSSRIKPTIV
+2045 KPTVFTTIK
-2056 TSLKATA
+2056 SLSTHNK
-2063 LHSKPRQSLINK
+2063 SRQSIMNK
-2075 LSKLPDVVEDTDEPG
+2075 LSKLPDVYEDSDEQG
-2090 DKHLMVYSCSGN
+2090 E
-2102 ATLTSR
+2102 
-2108 PDKKLPSKVGGNSFK
+2108 
-2123 KRLDKNAREFEN
+2123 KRLNKFMSHNFRY
-2135 ELWSNELTGGSVIA
+2135 
-2149 DNDNEQNDS
+2149 QNDI
-2158 NKSSKNSQGRQ
+2158 
-2169 VDVVPSFNYLTSGL
+2169 DV
-2183 QEEEEEEAEVEEGE
+2183 
-2197 EEEGGREGESEAEE
+2197 
-2211 AEEAVDILPPT
+2211 
-2222 EKLSISPSTTI
+2222 
-2233 PTTTTARLIRKPNY
+2233 
-2247 KYHNEIVDLSKH
+2247 SKH

-2267 KKWWRSQLYPNVQQ
+2267 KKWWRSQLYPNVQIQ
-2281 TTSHHHQ
+2281 S
-2288 QQHQH
+2288 QH
-2293 HHHQPQSQKHQHHQ
+2293 HDKQSWTQSNIQQNNAIYTTASNTTIVKIDDDNASILSSSKNKQQRTHKNQPRIIS
-2307 QQQSRLHSQQQQ
+2307 
-2319 LPVLVQCN
+2319 
-2327 TATDLETVVSPMNS
+2327 
-2341 PKKKSL
+2341 
-2347 RSHTNQSKMMMTS
+2347 S
-2360 LASSKRRSGAAAVI
+2360 LASKRRSGAAAVI
-2374 SRRPHQL
+2374 SRRPHQ
-2381 HHHHQQQQQYNQQ
+2381 
-2394 NQPRSSNLL
+2394 QPRVNNLFD
-2403 SVTIDEYTND
+2403 VTIDEYSND
-2413 EVDRSSDNITNT
+2413 DADNITT
-2425 NTTGSIMSSNVNKKE
+2425 VNRFNRKE
-2440 NRLLQKDI
+2440 SHILQKNV

>member
-1 MFLPERK
+1 MFLSERK

-18 IVGLDFSGDDSS
+18 IVGIDFSGDDGS
-30 DSASKEWVYTRWAKI
+30 DSTSKEWVYTRWAKI
-45 MFRTAAM
+45 MLRTAAM
-52 VSLASVSMN
+52 ISLASVSMN

-68 VPSLMYITFILD
+68 VPVLMYITFILD
-80 LMVALLFTIE
+80 LMVALLFTVE
-90 MISKMYIEGIIAP
+90 MISKMYIEGLFVP
-103 ASSQSTGGGMDQK
+103 ASSQSSGGIDQK

-129 DAFMLLCIWASLA
+129 DAFMLFCIWASLA

-151 FHCPISN
+151 FRCPLTSNDGENITYNSNISRDYYS
-158 NNNNNLCPSNENFRR
+158 CPNNENFRR
-173 HYGFLSMIRCPR
+173 NYGFLSIIRCPR

-212 STHQMYNVTVF
+212 STHQVYNVTVF

-243 NYHCVLNTANE
+243 NYHCVLKTANE
-254 THITKQD
+254 TYITKQD

-273 SPEDQCPSNM
+273 NPDAQCPSNM

-299 GFESFHVSIFTVYQA
+299 GFESFYISIFTVYQA

-327 MDCLASWKGVVY
+327 MDCLASWKGVIY

-401 ESKARGLAPKFFQE
+401 ESNPRGLAPKFFQE
-415 TILKSTGFNVV
+415 TILRSTGFNVV

-447 LRGDDYLEDQ
+447 LRDNDHMKVQ

-468 TVLFNFEAVFKIW
+468 TILFNFEAVFKIW
-481 CLGWSNY
+481 CLGWGNY

-509 PLLYRTEFTYLA
+509 PILYRTEFTFLS

-560 MITSTFSLQLFCFFQ
+560 IITSTFSLQLFCCFQ

-690 MIQLTRLVSDFL
+690 MLQLTRLVSDFL

-710 MRQFAAISALEEVE
+710 MRQFAVISALEEVE
-724 DEAIE
+724 DETIE
-729 EMLATM
+729 EMLTTI
-735 TKSAQHNAEQNQL
+735 TKSQQTKEQSQLRINSLCINPSNA
-748 KLNPLYTTTTISSSN
+748 NPHFNHYNALT
-763 NKLAKEMLNNQTN
+763 KEALPSHTD

-813 SEKTSTAGTRSLLST
+813 IEKTSNIGNRSLLST
-828 QHQIRLERRSI
+828 QHQIRLDRRST

-845 TLASQKSFRSNG
+845 PVGTNKSFRANG
-857 EVRGNPSGRTGN
+857 EVRGGNPSVTPAHN
-869 QTGDS
+869 AES
-874 QTTTGDRT
+874 QTTTGNRT
-882 SHVDIKLLQQ
+882 SHDDIKLLQQ

-898 IKRTQQEVELRE
+898 LKRTQQEVELRE

-928 RQLCLILVEARHKA
+928 RRLCLVLVEARHKA
-942 HDAIDSTD
+942 NDSMDSTD
-950 NGSFIHKFLG
+950 NGNFIHKFLG

-1049 IRVDV
+1049 LRVDV
-1054 IGPASGGHLLMVLR
+1054 IGPGSAGHLLMVLR

-1083 RVVYELVRGFK
+1083 RVVYELVRGFR

-1103 VVFMFMFAVYGVH
+1103 VVFMFIFAVYGVH

-1124 CNDRNITTKEKCV
+1124 CNDRSIMTKEKCV

-1149 KSVKGEPLKL
+1149 KSVKGESIKI

-1267 RPKLHQEPGQ
+1267 RPKLHQEPGL
-1277 TRNIVTPM
+1277 TRNIVNPK

-1323 LFFPFNELGVER
+1323 LFFPFNELGTER
-1335 SSWVRPRYQVQVSL
+1335 SSWVKPRYQIQVSL

-1356 FCLECLLKIIAL
+1356 FCIECLLKIIAL

-1455 MMVYALAGVTLFGSV
+1455 MMVYALAGVILFGSV

-1515 RMRTNFWETDCGNFR
+1515 RMHTTFWETDCGNFR

-1628 YEVEM
+1628 YEVET

-1640 EVSFHDVLMVLAYR
+1640 DVSFHDVLMVLAYR

-1720 DESDE
+1720 DDNDDFNKKSD
-1725 LSKRSDFLPSKSV
+1725 LIMNKSV
-1738 RIKSQPSITHKS
+1738 RIKNQSSNTSK
-1750 STSSAITLFSPKDHT
+1750 STSSPSPSSLITITVKDNS
-1765 GKIMEIPLEASNER
+1765 GKSMENPMEASNER
-1779 ASMIC
+1779 ANKIL
-1784 APQVKIPSVK
+1784 APQLKTNKLTVITTTTTTTSTTTTTTVNTTHITKSVNISTKPTMTTIHPNMTTTAIVMNSNAVKNKEIAFQHPNEHTTFLVQNDSDDT
-1794 LIPTTTPDV
+1794 IPTTTDV
-1803 ASSLTTPNMIAKSSV
+1803 KTNISGKTLFE
-1818 TVNPLNSPAST
+1818 
-1829 ALVHPVPPAKKSNT
+1829 T
-1843 DTQSNTT
+1843 DDDDQS
-1850 RKGKK
+1850 
-1855 LSFHQRTGDNSA
+1855 
-1867 SVFINESD
+1867 FINEEEY
-1875 GNNHATTVTTTDN
+1875 NTD
-1888 RKDSSNNKALVDFDE
+1888 
-1903 YSYTCD
+1903 Y
-1909 NSDHTVPLLRPD
+1909 HQPLLLD
-1921 DRGEKKLCNSIDH
+1921 DKLEKKLCNSIDGGNIHHNH
-1934 PTQLGKKLLSGK
+1934 PYQSQRKSIPGRSNISKMNHT
-1946 CSLDRITTNNSN
+1946 ITTP
-1958 NNNHSKLIG
+1958 
-1967 GTTFIDTCLI
+1967 TFVDTCLM
-1977 NENATKSYRS
+1977 NENAAKLYPTKVNPEMSTS
-1987 KSDIESPLVLIEG
+1987 MAEG
-2000 KKSTKIIEP
+2000 KKSIQSMEP
-2009 YEFTIIENP
+2009 YKVTIIENL
-2018 MGLED
+2018 MGLDVE
-2023 SDQPQAHQQIPR
+2023 QHQQQQQQQHLLQH
-2035 PPPQSTNSSS
+2035 PPLSPNKITSQTN
-2045 SSSSRIKPTIV
+2045 RIKPTVLSTIK
-2056 TSLKATA
+2056 SLSTYNK
-2063 LHSKPRQSLINK
+2063 SRQSIIQK
-2075 LSKLPDVVEDTDEPG
+2075 LSKLPDVVEDSDEQG
-2090 DKHLMVYSCSGN
+2090 EKRLVYSCTTTNNNNHDKFDRTISQTMEMHNLKAGSIERKYSN
-2102 ATLTSR
+2102 HSDIDNNDFLNTDYTTTNLNVRSSSSNTSSSNNKIQVKTNDTS
-2108 PDKKLPSKVGGNSFK
+2108 PIHNIIVPL
-2123 KRLDKNAREFEN
+2123 EN
-2135 ELWSNELTGGSVIA
+2135 DIIS
-2149 DNDNEQNDS
+2149 NDNQL
-2158 NKSSKNSQGRQ
+2158 
-2169 VDVVPSFNYLTSGL
+2169 VDP
-2183 QEEEEEEAEVEEGE
+2183 
-2197 EEEGGREGESEAEE
+2197 
-2211 AEEAVDILPPT
+2211 
-2222 EKLSISPSTTI
+2222 K
-2233 PTTTTARLIRKPNY
+2233 Y
-2247 KYHNEIVDLSKH
+2247 KYHYDIDYSKH
-2259 INDSCDEV
+2259 INDSCDDV
-2267 KKWWRSQLYPNVQQ
+2267 KKWWRSQLYPNLQA
-2281 TTSHHHQ
+2281 
-2288 QQHQH
+2288 QQHQGKQSWIQSNIH
-2293 HHHQPQSQKHQHHQ
+2293 HSNPVTSINT
-2307 QQQSRLHSQQQQ
+2307 
-2319 LPVLVQCN
+2319 LPAPPPPPP
-2327 TATDLETVVSPMNS
+2327 TPSTTVMNEEMVTILNS
-2341 PKKKSL
+2341 PKTKQQRGHK
-2347 RSHTNQSKMMMTS
+2347 NQPRIISS
-2360 LASSKRRSGAAAVI
+2360 LASKRRSGVAAVI
-2374 SRRPHQL
+2374 SRRPY
-2381 HHHHQQQQQYNQQ
+2381 QQTRVN
-2394 NQPRSSNLL
+2394 NLFD
-2403 SVTIDEYTND
+2403 VTIDEYTND
-2413 EVDRSSDNITNT
+2413 HVENSISSSSST
-2425 NTTGSIMSSNVNKKE
+2425 NTTIHNNNRPMTSISNRMNTK
-2440 NRLLQKDI
+2440 RSHLLQ

>member
-1 MFLPERK
+1 M
-8 ASHSRDTQGN
+8 
-18 IVGLDFSGDDSS
+18 I
-30 DSASKEWVYTRWAKI
+30 
-45 MFRTAAM
+45 
-52 VSLASVSMN
+52 SLASVSMN

-80 LMVALLFTIE
+80 LMVALIFTVE
-90 MISKMYIEGIIAP
+90 MISKMYIEGILAP
-103 ASSQSTGGGMDQK
+103 ASSQSTGGGIDQK

-129 DAFMLLCIWASLA
+129 DAIMLLCIWASLA

-151 FHCPISN
+151 FHCPVSN
-158 NNNNNLCPSNENFRR
+158 GDNDDDIDYTCPSNEKFRR
-173 HYGFLSMIRCPR
+173 NYGFLSMIRCPR

-243 NYHCVLNTANE
+243 NYHCVLQTANE

-273 SPEDQCPSNM
+273 NPEEQCPSNM

-314 ASQEGWVFIMYRA
+314 ASQEGWVFYNVP
-327 MDCLASWKGVVY
+327 CNGLSC
-339 FMSMI
+339 FMERSYLLYVHDI
-344 FLVAWLVKNV
+344 LVAWLVKNV

-447 LRGDDYLEDQ
+447 LRGDDHLEDQ

-468 TVLFNFEAVFKIW
+468 TALFNLEAVFKIW

-495 FELFLCIGTTIHCI
+495 FELFLCVGTTLHCL

-560 MITSTFSLQLFCFFQ
+560 MITSTFSLQLFCFFR

-735 TKSAQHNAEQNQL
+735 TKSSQQTVEQNQI
-748 KLNPLYTTTTISSSN
+748 KLNPLYNTTTSMTTYSSA
-763 NKLAKEMLNNQTN
+763 NKLANETLYNQTN

-798 IIYLLNESNKTRLLT
+798 IIYLLNESNKTRLLIN
-813 SEKTSTAGTRSLLST
+813 EKTSNVGNRSLLST

-845 TLASQKSFRSNG
+845 PMSSQKSLRGNG

-869 QTGDS
+869 QSGDS
-874 QTTTGDRT
+874 QATTGDRS

-942 HDAIDSTD
+942 HDSIDSTD
-950 NGSFIHKFLG
+950 NGNSIHKFLG
-960 LVTYL
+960 LVTYM

-1010 TLKIFANGLIFTPN
+1010 TFKIFANGLVFTPN

-1049 IRVDV
+1049 IRVDI
-1054 IGPASGGHLLMVLR
+1054 IGPGSGGHLLMVLR

-1124 CNDRNITTKEKCV
+1124 CNDRNITVKEKCV

-1277 TRNIVTPM
+1277 TRNIITPM

-1304 QHILFKRASATLV
+1304 QNILFKRASATLV

-1379 RFDMLVAVLGVTWII
+1379 RFDMLVAILGVTWII
-1394 LHFILR
+1394 IHFILR

-1427 HVTLKMLMLTVVMS
+1427 HVTLK
-1441 MYKSLFIIMSMFLL
+1441 IMFLL
-1455 MMVYALAGVTLFGSV
+1455 MMVYALAGVILFGSV

-1552 AIIMEN
+1552 AVCYVLNSDFYIFLHFFSYSYYYEN

-1640 EVSFHDVLMVLAYR
+1640 EVSFHDVLMFLAYR

-1693 IFRNRQKHGQLKF
+1693 IFRNRQALLYWYSLHILRFGFFKLGTEMPPLK
-1706 KMHSNIERQISTTL
+1706 I
-1720 DESDE
+1720 
-1725 LSKRSDFLPSKSV
+1725 
-1738 RIKSQPSITHKS
+1738 
-1750 STSSAITLFSPKDHT
+1750 
-1765 GKIMEIPLEASNER
+1765 
-1779 ASMIC
+1779 
-1784 APQVKIPSVK
+1784 
-1794 LIPTTTPDV
+1794 
-1803 ASSLTTPNMIAKSSV
+1803 
-1818 TVNPLNSPAST
+1818 
-1829 ALVHPVPPAKKSNT
+1829 
-1843 DTQSNTT
+1843 
-1850 RKGKK
+1850 
-1855 LSFHQRTGDNSA
+1855 
-1867 SVFINESD
+1867 
-1875 GNNHATTVTTTDN
+1875 
-1888 RKDSSNNKALVDFDE
+1888 
-1903 YSYTCD
+1903 
-1909 NSDHTVPLLRPD
+1909 
-1921 DRGEKKLCNSIDH
+1921 
-1934 PTQLGKKLLSGK
+1934 
-1946 CSLDRITTNNSN
+1946 
-1958 NNNHSKLIG
+1958 
-1967 GTTFIDTCLI
+1967 
-1977 NENATKSYRS
+1977 
-1987 KSDIESPLVLIEG
+1987 
-2000 KKSTKIIEP
+2000 
-2009 YEFTIIENP
+2009 
-2018 MGLED
+2018 
-2023 SDQPQAHQQIPR
+2023 
-2035 PPPQSTNSSS
+2035 
-2045 SSSSRIKPTIV
+2045 
-2056 TSLKATA
+2056 
-2063 LHSKPRQSLINK
+2063 
-2075 LSKLPDVVEDTDEPG
+2075 
-2090 DKHLMVYSCSGN
+2090 
-2102 ATLTSR
+2102 
-2108 PDKKLPSKVGGNSFK
+2108 
-2123 KRLDKNAREFEN
+2123 
-2135 ELWSNELTGGSVIA
+2135 
-2149 DNDNEQNDS
+2149 
-2158 NKSSKNSQGRQ
+2158 
-2169 VDVVPSFNYLTSGL
+2169 
-2183 QEEEEEEAEVEEGE
+2183 
-2197 EEEGGREGESEAEE
+2197 
-2211 AEEAVDILPPT
+2211 
-2222 EKLSISPSTTI
+2222 
-2233 PTTTTARLIRKPNY
+2233 
-2247 KYHNEIVDLSKH
+2247 
-2259 INDSCDEV
+2259 
-2267 KKWWRSQLYPNVQQ
+2267 
-2281 TTSHHHQ
+2281 
-2288 QQHQH
+2288 
-2293 HHHQPQSQKHQHHQ
+2293 
-2307 QQQSRLHSQQQQ
+2307 
-2319 LPVLVQCN
+2319 
-2327 TATDLETVVSPMNS
+2327 
-2341 PKKKSL
+2341 
-2347 RSHTNQSKMMMTS
+2347 
-2360 LASSKRRSGAAAVI
+2360 
-2374 SRRPHQL
+2374 
-2381 HHHHQQQQQYNQQ
+2381 
-2394 NQPRSSNLL
+2394 
-2403 SVTIDEYTND
+2403 
-2413 EVDRSSDNITNT
+2413 
-2425 NTTGSIMSSNVNKKE
+2425 
-2440 NRLLQKDI
+2440 